1 MEFATDPQT
10 QLAPIWSE
18 IGELRRVLV
27 HRPGRELERITP
39 RNRAELLF
47 DDILWLERAQEEH
60 DAFTE
65 ILADRGVHVE
75 ALGTLLGEALD
86 VPAARETVLR
96 STLRAATL
104 GPRLEYEVGAWLES
118 LPGEELAAWCIGGVA
133 FADLPF
139 ASSSFTASTAGSD
152 DLVIPPLP
160 NSYYTRDPSTWV
172 GPGVVL
178 SAMAHRVRRREVL
191 HLEMIYRHHP
201 RFLAASPG
209 EAEGGPVIFGED
221 RPGTAGVEGGDLL
234 ALAPGV
240 LVAACG
246 GRTRSGTVEALAAE
260 LFAAGAA
267 TEVLAVQLPG
277 RGGEVH
283 LDTVFSQIDHDAFV
297 VYADLV
303 ERLPTYALRPGRN
316 GRIDGRPRGAPVLGG
331 RTGSRRRRT
340 APLRHRRRRAELRAR
355 AVERRVE
362 RAGARAGGGGRL
374 RAQRALD
381 RPAARGGRRGPP
393 RAGLRARPGARRAAL
408 HVLPAGPRGALSAR
422 PLERVELA
430 PAEC

>member
-1 MEFATDPQT
+1 MEPLTDAGT
-10 QLAPIWSE
+10 QLSPMQSE
-18 IGELRRVLV
+18 IGELQRVLV

-39 RNRAELLF
+39 SNRAELLF
-47 DDILWLERAQEEH
+47 EDILWVERAQEEH

-65 ILADRGVHVE
+65 VLQDRGVHVE
-75 ALGTLLGEALD
+75 ELQTLLGEALD
-86 VPAARETVLR
+86 VPAARAQVLR

-118 LPGEELAAWCIGGVA
+118 LPGDELAAWCIGGVA

-139 ASSSFTASTAGSD
+139 ASSSFTAYTAGSD

-201 RFLAASPG
+201 RFLASSPG
-209 EAEGGPVIFGED
+209 ESDTGPVIFGED

-267 TEVLAVQLPG
+267 HEVLAVQLPG

-316 GRIDGRPRGAPVLGG
+316 GRIEVDHEEHLFSAVARVLGLEAL
-331 RTGSRRRRT
+331 RLYDTGDDALSSEREQWSGGSNVLAL
-340 APLRHRRRRAELRAR
+340 APGVVVAY
-355 AVERRVE
+355 ERNVRSI
-362 RAGARAGGGGRL
+362 ARL
-374 RAQRALD
+374 REAGVEVLPVPGSELGRG
-381 RPAARGGRRGPP
+381 RGGP
-393 RAGLRARPGARRAAL
+393 RCMCCPLARM
-408 HVLPAGPRGALSAR
+408 
-422 PLERVELA
+422 A
-430 PAEC
+430 P

>member
-1 MEFATDPQT
+1 MNADTTPLT
-10 QLAPIWSE
+10 QLAPMESE

-39 RNRAELLF
+39 RNCAELLF
-47 DDILWLERAQEEH
+47 EDILWVERAQEEH

-65 ILADRGVHVE
+65 VLEERGVHVE
-75 ALGTLLGEALD
+75 ELQTLLGEALD
-86 VPAARETVLR
+86 VPEARAGVLR

-104 GPRLEYEVGAWLES
+104 GPRLEWEVGAWLDG
-118 LPGEELAAWCIGGVA
+118 LPGDELAGWCIGGVA

-139 ASSSFTASTAGSD
+139 ASSSFTASTAGVD

-191 HLEMIYRHHP
+191 HLETIYRHHP
-201 RFLAASPG
+201 RFLAGSPG
-209 EAEGGPVIFGED
+209 DADARPVIFGED

-267 TEVLAVQLPG
+267 HEVLAVQLPG

-316 GRIDGRPRGAPVLGG
+316 GRITVDHEEHLFAAVARVLELDGLRLYDTGDDALSSEREQWTGGSNVLALAPGVVV
-331 RTGSRRRRT
+331 
-340 APLRHRRRRAELRAR
+340 AY
-355 AVERRVE
+355 ERNVRSI
-362 RAGARAGGGGRL
+362 ARL
-374 RAQRALD
+374 REAGVEVIPVPGSELGRG
-381 RPAARGGRRGPP
+381 RGGP
-393 RAGLRARPGARRAAL
+393 RCMCCPLARLAL
-408 HVLPAGPRGALSAR
+408 
-422 PLERVELA
+422 
-430 PAEC
+430 

>member
-1 MEFATDPQT
+1 MTPFSAETA
-10 QLAPIWSE
+10 QLSPMQSE
-18 IGELRRVLV
+18 IGELQRVLV

-39 RNRAELLF
+39 SNRDELLF
-47 DDILWLERAQEEH
+47 DDILWTERAQEEH

-65 ILADRGVHVE
+65 VLADRGVHVE
-75 ALGTLLGEALD
+75 ELQTLLGEALD
-86 VPAARETVLR
+86 VPAARAQVLR
-96 STLRAATL
+96 ATLRAATL

-118 LPGEELAAWCIGGVA
+118 LPGAELAQWCIGGVG

-139 ASSSFTASTAGSD
+139 ASSSFTAYTAGTD

-191 HLEMIYRHHP
+191 HLETIYRHHP
-201 RFLAASPG
+201 RFLAQSPSAD
-209 EAEGGPVIFGED
+209 AEGPMIFGED

-260 LFAAGAA
+260 LFAVGAA
-267 TEVLAVQLPG
+267 SEVLAVQLPG

-303 ERLPTYALRPGRN
+303 ERLPTYALRPGKN
-316 GRIDGRPRGAPVLGG
+316 GRIEVDHEEHLFSAVARVLGVDG
-331 RTGSRRRRT
+331 LRLYDTGDDALSSEREQWSGGSNVLAL
-340 APLRHRRRRAELRAR
+340 APGVVVAY
-355 AVERRVE
+355 ERNVHSI
-362 RAGARAGGGGRL
+362 ARL
-374 RAQRALD
+374 REAGVEVIEVPGSELGRG
-381 RPAARGGRRGPP
+381 RGGP
-393 RAGLRARPGARRAAL
+393 RCMVCPLARLGA
-408 HVLPAGPRGALSAR
+408 
-422 PLERVELA
+422 
-430 PAEC
+430 

>member
-1 MEFATDPQT
+1 MSFPSAEQT
-10 QLAPIWSE
+10 QLSPMWSE
-18 IGELRRVLV
+18 IGELQRVLV

-39 RNRAELLF
+39 RNREELLF
-47 DDILWLERAQEEH
+47 DDILWVERAQEEH

-65 ILADRGVHVE
+65 VLDEQGVKVDE
-75 ALGTLLGEALD
+75 LQTLLGEALD
-86 VPAARETVLR
+86 VPAARETVLA

-118 LPGEELAAWCIGGVA
+118 LPGNELAQWCIGGVA

-139 ASSSFTASTAGSD
+139 ASSSFTAHTAGLD

-160 NSYYTRDPSTWV
+160 NSYYARDPSTWV

-178 SAMAHRVRRREVL
+178 SAMAHRARRREVL
-191 HLEMIYRHHP
+191 HLETIYRHHP
-201 RFLAASPG
+201 RFLAVSPG
-209 EAEGGPVIFGED
+209 ETIAGPIIFGED

-234 ALAPGV
+234 AIAPGV

-267 TEVLAVQLPG
+267 KEVLAVQLPG

-303 ERLPTYALRPGRN
+303 ERLPTYALRPAKG
-316 GRIDGRPRGAPVLGG
+316 GRIEVDHEEHLFSAV
-331 RTGSRRRRT
+331 
-340 APLRHRRRRAELRAR
+340 AR
-355 AVERRVE
+355 AMEVDSLRLYDTGDDALSSEREQWSGGSNVLALAPGVVVAYE
-362 RAGARAGGGGRL
+362 RNVRSIARL
-374 RAQRALD
+374 REAGIEVLAIPGSELGRG
-381 RPAARGGRRGPP
+381 RGGP
-393 RAGLRARPGARRAAL
+393 RCMCCPLARSAL
-408 HVLPAGPRGALSAR
+408 
-422 PLERVELA
+422 
-430 PAEC
+430 